1 MAMCEAAELAR
12 NPRGAMIAPAG
23 YGKTHVIA
31 TAVAKYGGGRELILT
46 HTHAGVDALRGRLAR
61 MGVPAKAYH
70 LDTIAGWAL
79 RLAAAFPGTSRLP
92 TTEPRTNEEY
102 FGVYVA
108 AARLLGL
115 RPIREII
122 RASYSGTFID
132 EYQDC
137 TVAQHGLALALLDVL
152 PCRIVGD
159 PLQGIFDFGDNEA
172 IRWDEHV
179 SSAFDPVAGPTKPW
193 RWACANPA
201 LGEWLHTVRDYL
213 ESGEPIN
220 MRGAPVQWVDGSDP
234 LTKAMLQRKACFDA
248 GKVDNES
255 SVAIH
260 QWPNQC
266 HDVAKGLNGKYSCVE
281 AIDTKDLY
289 DAARSLDATSG
300 YGRAVV
306 VLDFTGKCITQV
318 KTTLKTIRS
327 AFEAG
332 RPPKV
337 RKNAEVA
344 QALMAVAKDD
354 SWVAVESALQAVVR
368 VEHAVVYRRELLGEM
383 RKAIRAVMT
392 EEASNLEE
400 AVWVVRN
407 RSRRLGRIMP
417 RCAVGTTLLVKGLE
431 FHHAVVLDADA
442 YDAKNLYVA
451 LTRGSKSLTVVSQS
465 SIISPQ
471 SPRQDSGASKE
482 FTAPRPKLINQ
493 VR

>member
-1 MAMCEAAELAR
+1 MDEATELAR

-61 MGVPAKAYH
+61 MGVSAKAYH

-102 FGVYVA
+102 SGVYVA
-108 AARLLGL
+108 AAHLLGL
-115 RPIREII
+115 CPTREIV

-159 PLQGIFDFGDNEA
+159 PLQGIFDFGDNKV

-179 SSAFDPVAGPTKPW
+179 SAVFDPVAGPTKPW
-193 RWACANPA
+193 RWADANPA
-201 LGEWLHTVRDYL
+201 LGEWLHTVRECLKNQQAIDL
-213 ESGEPIN
+213 Q
-220 MRGAPVQWVDGSDP
+220 GAPVEWVDGSDP
-234 LTKAMLQRKACFDA
+234 LTKANNQRKACFRAARRKD
-248 GKVDNES
+248 ES
-255 SVAIH
+255 VVAIH
-260 QWPNQC
+260 GLPNQC
-266 HDVAKGLNGKYSCVE
+266 HYVASGLGGLYSCVE

-289 DAARSLDATSG
+289 EAAHSLDATSG

-306 VLDFTGKCITQV
+306 VLDFAGKCITQV
-318 KTTLKTIRS
+318 KTALRTIRN
-327 AFEAG
+327 AFEEG
-332 RPPKV
+332 RDPKV
-337 RKNAEVA
+337 RKNAEVV
-344 QALMAVAKDD
+344 QALLAVAKDD
-354 SWVAVESALQAVVR
+354 SLAAIESALQTLVR
-368 VEHAVVYRRELLGEM
+368 VEQAVVYRRELLREM
-383 RKAIRAVMT
+383 QKAIRAVIAG
-392 EEASNLEE
+392 EASNLEE

-407 RSRRLGRIMP
+407 RSRRLGRILP

-431 FHHAVVLDADA
+431 FDHAVILDADA
-442 YDAKNLYVA
+442 MDAKNLYVA
-451 LTRGSKSLTVVSQS
+451 LTRGSTSLTIVSREMV
-465 SIISPQ
+465 I
-471 SPRQDSGASKE
+471 
-482 FTAPRPKLINQ
+482 RPKPDGVSLGIATGP
-493 VR
+493 

>member
-23 YGKTHVIA
+23 CGKTHVIA

-46 HTHAGVDALRGRLAR
+46 HTHAGVDALRGRMAR
-61 MGVPAKAYH
+61 MGVPAKAYY

-79 RLAAAFPGTSRLP
+79 RLAAAFPGISRLQ
-92 TTEPRTNEEY
+92 TTEPLTNEEY
-102 FGVYVA
+102 SGVYLA

-137 TVAQHGLALALLDVL
+137 TVTQHGLTLALLDIL

-179 SSAFDPVAGPTKPW
+179 MSAFDPVAGPTKPW
-193 RWACANPA
+193 RWAGSNPA
-201 LGEWLHTVRDYL
+201 LGEWLFTVRDSL
-213 ESGEPIN
+213 ENGQLID
-220 MRGAPVQWVDGSDP
+220 MRDAPVRWVDSSDT
-234 LTKAMLQRKACFDA
+234 LTKAMLQRKACLDA
-248 GKVDNES
+248 GKADNES
-255 SVAIH
+255 AVAIH

-281 AIDTKDLY
+281 AIDAKDLY
-289 DAARSLDATSG
+289 EAARSLDTTTG
-300 YGRAVV
+300 YGRAVI
-306 VLDFTGKCITQV
+306 VLDFAGKCMTQV
-318 KTTLKTIRS
+318 KTTLKPIRT

-332 RPPKV
+332 RPPNV
-337 RKNAEVA
+337 RNNVEA
-344 QALMAVAKDD
+344 ALALLAVAKDD
-354 SWVAVESALQAVVR
+354 SLASIKSALDALVAVKK
-368 VEHAVVYRRELLGEM
+368 AVVYRKELLGEM
-383 RKAIRAVMT
+383 RKAIRVVVT
-392 EEASNLEE
+392 GEAKSLEE
-400 AVWVVRN
+400 AAWIVRN

-417 RCAVGTTLLVKGLE
+417 RYAVGTTKLIKGLE
-431 FHHAVVLDADA
+431 FDHAVVLDADT

-465 SIISPQ
+465 LNFMPTE
-471 SPRQDSGASKE
+471 PPAR
-482 FTAPRPKLINQ
+482 
-493 VR
+493 

>member
-1 MAMCEAAELAR
+1 MREAAELAR

-102 FGVYVA
+102 SGVYVA
-108 AARLLGL
+108 AAHLLGL

-179 SSAFDPVAGPTKPW
+179 SSAFEPVASPMKPW
-193 RWACANPA
+193 RWADANPA
-201 LGEWLHTVRDYL
+201 LGEWLHAVRECIENQQGIDL
-213 ESGEPIN
+213 
-220 MRGAPVQWVDGSDP
+220 RGAPVQWVDGSDP
-234 LTKAMLQRKACFDA
+234 RTKANNQRDACFRA
-248 GKVDNES
+248 ARREGES
-255 SVAIH
+255 VVAIH
-260 QWPNQC
+260 GLPNQC
-266 HDVAKGLNGKYSCVE
+266 HYVASGLGGLYSCVE

-289 DAARSLDATSG
+289 EAARALDATSG

-306 VLDFTGKCITQV
+306 VLDFAGKCITQV
-318 KTTLKTIRS
+318 KSALKTIRN

-332 RPPKV
+332 RPPRV
-337 RKNAEVA
+337 RKNAEVG
-344 QALMAVAKDD
+344 QALLAVAQDN
-354 SWVAVESALQAVVR
+354 SLAAIESALQALVR
-368 VEHAVVYRRELLGEM
+368 LEKAVVYRKELLREM
-383 RKAIRAVMT
+383 QKAIRAVMAG
-392 EEASNLEE
+392 EAASVEE

-407 RSRRLGRIMP
+407 RSRRLGRILP
-417 RCAVGTTLLVKGLE
+417 RCVVGTTLLVKGLE

-451 LTRGSKSLTVVSQS
+451 LTRGSKSLTVVSREMN
-465 SIISPQ
+465 IRPNAG
-471 SPRQDSGASKE
+471 GAAGS
-482 FTAPRPKLINQ
+482 
-493 VR
+493 

>member
-1 MAMCEAAELAR
+1 
-12 NPRGAMIAPAG
+12 MIAPAG
-23 YGKTHVIA
+23 FGKTHVIA

-102 FGVYVA
+102 SGVYVA

-122 RASYSGTFID
+122 RASYSGAFVD

-137 TVAQHGLALALLDVL
+137 TLVQHGLALALVALL

-193 RWACANPA
+193 RWCDANPV
-201 LGEWLHTVRDYL
+201 LGEWLHAVRECLKNQQGIDL
-213 ESGEPIN
+213 RE
-220 MRGAPVQWVDGSDP
+220 APVQWVDGSDP
-234 LTKAMLQRKACFDA
+234 QTKASNQREACFRA
-248 GKVDNES
+248 ARREGES
-255 SVAIH
+255 VVAIH
-260 QWPNQC
+260 KWPNQC
-266 HDVAKGLNGKYSCVE
+266 HDVASGLNGKFSCVE

-289 DAARSLDATSG
+289 EAARSLDTTCG
-300 YGRAVV
+300 YNRAVA
-306 VLDFTGKCITQV
+306 VLDFAGKCITQV
-318 KTTLKTIRS
+318 KTALKTIRN

-344 QALMAVAKDD
+344 QALLAVAKDD
-354 SWVAVESALQAVVR
+354 SLAAVEHALLALVG
-368 VEHAVVYRRELLGEM
+368 VEKAVVYRRELLGEM
-383 RKAIRAVMT
+383 RKAIRAVMAG
-392 EEASNLEE
+392 EASNLED

-407 RSRRLGRIMP
+407 RSRRLGRILP

-431 FHHAVVLDADA
+431 FDHAVVLDADS

-451 LTRGSKSLTVVSQS
+451 LTRGSKSLTVVSKS
-465 SIISPQ
+465 SVICPL
-471 SPRQDSGASKE
+471 E
-482 FTAPRPKLINQ
+482 T
-493 VR
+493 

>member
-1 MAMCEAAELAR
+1 MREAAELAR

-23 YGKTHVIA
+23 FGKTHVIA
-31 TAVAKYGGGRELILT
+31 TAVARHGRGRELILT
-46 HTHAGVDALRGRLAR
+46 HTHAGVDALRGRLAG

-79 RLAAAFPGTSRLP
+79 RLATAFPDTSRLP

-102 FGVYVA
+102 SGVYVA
-108 AARLLGL
+108 AAHLLGL

-137 TVAQHGLALALLDVL
+137 TVPQHGLALTLMEIL

-179 SSAFDPVAGPTKPW
+179 SSAFDPVDGPTKPW
-193 RWACANPA
+193 RWADANPA
-201 LGEWLHTVRDYL
+201 LGEWLHAVRQCLDNQQGIDL
-213 ESGEPIN
+213 
-220 MRGAPVQWVDGSDP
+220 RDAPVQWVDGSDP
-234 LTKAMLQRKACFDA
+234 LTKANNHRNACFRA
-248 GKVDNES
+248 ARREGES
-255 SVAIH
+255 VVAIH
-260 QWPNQC
+260 GLPNQC
-266 HDVAKGLNGKYSCVE
+266 HHVASGLGGLYSCVE

-289 DAARSLDATSG
+289 DAARAMDATSG

-306 VLDFTGKCITQV
+306 VLDFAGKCITQV
-318 KTTLKTIRS
+318 KTALKSIRN
-327 AFEAG
+327 ALEAG

-337 RKNAEVA
+337 RKNAEVG
-344 QALMAVAKDD
+344 QALLAVAEDN
-354 SWVAVESALQAVVR
+354 SLAVIKSALQALVG
-368 VEHAVVYRRELLGEM
+368 VEKAVVYRKEMLGEM
-383 RKAIRAVMT
+383 RKAIGAVMT
-392 EEASNLEE
+392 GEASTLEE

-407 RSRRLGRIMP
+407 RSRRLGRTLP

-442 YDAKNLYVA
+442 YDTRNLYVA
-451 LTRGSKSLTVVSQS
+451 LTRGSKSLTVVSKS
-465 SIISPQ
+465 SFICPL
-471 SPRQDSGASKE
+471 E
-482 FTAPRPKLINQ
+482 T
-493 VR
+493 